1 VLADTAQGTTITG
14 GGLLEI
20 RGFNFVVD
28 GVTNTS
34 ATQVRF
40 AKSGDASTKFEVGA
54 NVDDKANP
62 PRRVEANRLLV
73 KGPGLPA
80 ARCDVMVITHTG
92 AETNTYTVSAA
103 AGPPPLSASNRC
115 GQLRVDSP
123 GSSLTMWCTE

>member
-1 VLADTAQGTTITG
+1 VDSSGTHAPNDLPVLPETLIGVTSVSALAYVTTKAVANQKPSISAIVLADTAQGTTITG

-73 KGPGLPA
+73 KVPA
-80 ARCDVMVITHTG
+80 CLRQG
-92 AETNTYTVSAA
+92 ATS
-103 AGPPPLSASNRC
+103 
-115 GQLRVDSP
+115 
-123 GSSLTMWCTE
+123 W